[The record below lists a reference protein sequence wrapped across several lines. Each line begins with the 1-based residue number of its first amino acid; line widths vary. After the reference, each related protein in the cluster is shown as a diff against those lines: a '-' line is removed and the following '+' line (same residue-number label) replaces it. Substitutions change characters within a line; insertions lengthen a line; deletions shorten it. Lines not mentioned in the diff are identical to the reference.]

1 MPHPTLV
8 PSATSVHGTLAFTMS
23 EPAWDIATLFPL
35 QGAWSEEEYL
45 DLADQHRRV
54 EFNNGVIEVLPV
66 PTRIHQNV
74 LKFLLWLL
82 DAYVARVGGITSF
95 AGTRL
100 KLPENKYREPDL
112 LFATKEHA
120 HFETEELWTG
130 ADLVMEI
137 VSGSVSDHERDYV
150 TKRED
155 YARGEVAEYW
165 IVDPERK
172 TILVLVLRGNLYV
185 EHGTFSPGARVTS
198 PTFAGFT
205 VDVTAVFEAQR

>member
-137 VSGSVSDHERDYV
+137 VSDSVEDRERDLV
-150 TKRED
+150 KKRRE
-155 YARGEVAEYW
+155 YAEAGVAEYW
-165 IVDPERK
+165 IIDPANETITVLGLQAGSYAERGVY
-172 TILVLVLRGNLYV
+172 TRG
-185 EHGTFSPGARVTS
+185 ETATS
-198 PTFAGFT
+198 ASFEGLAA
-205 VDVTAVFEAQR
+205 DVTAVFDAD